1 MQDPFFE
8 RVKRLLIGKP
18 RSLQDKSIF
27 QHLSLIAFFA
37 WVGLGSDGLS
47 SSCYGPAEAF
57 AALGSH
63 FYLGIFVAIA
73 SALTV
78 FVISAS
84 YSQIIELFPQGGGGY
99 LVASRLLSPT
109 LGMISGC
116 ALLVDYVLTIT
127 VSIASGSDAIFS
139 FLPLNLIAY
148 KNIFSVAILLL
159 LIIMNLRGVKESV
172 IPLIPIFLVF
182 IVTHVFAIIYA
193 VATHLMVIP
202 QVVSAT
208 RADIALT
215 SSQIG
220 LLGMFF
226 LIMRAYSMG
235 AGTYTGIE
243 AVSNGLSILKEP
255 RVKTGKRTMTYMS
268 FSLAFMVFGL
278 MVAYLLFRIEPVAG
292 KTLNA
297 ALLEKVAGSWNSGS
311 AAFILTT
318 LVSEAAILFVA
329 AQTGFLGGPRVL
341 ANMAVDGWAPKRFSI
356 LSDRLVTSNGTL
368 IMGLSAIVLIVLA
381 KGSVQFMI
389 VLYSINVFLTFCLS
403 QLGMVRYVWK
413 ARAQVSGW
421 IKKILINGFGLVL
434 TSFILISVS
443 VIKFNEGGWITL
455 LVTGAIIAIS
465 ASVKMHYNSIEKN
478 IHELDRKV
486 LGIEPLFPDFI
497 PTNAEDAPFDPK
509 AKTAVFFVKDFNGIG
524 VQTISA
530 VLHSFKGVF
539 KNILFVQFG
548 LINAGTFSH
557 MHDVEDKIKH
567 EVDQYVLLMKRHGYH
582 SEGFCLT
589 GIDTVDEI
597 SKMVPMLLKSF
608 PNAVFF
614 GGQLVFQ
621 KETFISKLMHNYTL
635 FAIQRRLFEKGIPF
649 YVVPVKF

>member
-1 MQDPFFE
+1 MIEKIKRFF
-8 RVKRLLIGKP
+8 IGKP

-37 WVGLGSDGLS
+37 WVGLGADGLS

-63 FYLGIFVAIA
+63 YYLGIFVALA

-78 FVISAS
+78 FVISTS
-84 YSQIIELFPQGGGGY
+84 YSQIIELFPEGGGGY
-99 LVASRLLSPT
+99 LVASHLLSPT

-139 FLPLNLIAY
+139 FLPLGWLAY
-148 KNIFSVAILLL
+148 KNHFSVAILLI

-172 IPLIPIFLVF
+172 APLVPIFLVF
-182 IVTHVFAIIYA
+182 VFTHIFAILYA
-193 VATHLMVIP
+193 TSTHLMIIP
-202 QVVSAT
+202 QVVDAT
-208 RADIALT
+208 RADVALAT
-215 SSQIG
+215 SQIG
-220 LLGMFF
+220 LLGM
-226 LIMRAYSMG
+226 LLLVLRAYSMG

-255 RVKTGKRTMTYMS
+255 RVQTGKRTMFYMS
-268 FSLAFMVFGL
+268 SSLAFMVFGL
-278 MVAYLLFRIEPVAG
+278 MVAYLLYRVEPVTG

-297 ALLEKVAGSWNSGS
+297 VLLERVAGGWQPNWSV
-311 AAFILTT
+311 AFILLT

-341 ANMAVDGWAPKRFSI
+341 ANMAVDGWVPKRFSI

-368 IMGLSAIVLIVLA
+368 IMGLSAIVILLLA

-403 QLGMVRYVWK
+403 QLGMVRHWWQV
-413 ARAQVSGW
+413 RADFPAW
-421 IKKILINGFGLVL
+421 PKKILINGIGLVL

-455 LVTGAIIAIS
+455 LVTGTIVAIS
-465 ASVKMHYNSIEKN
+465 ALIKLHYRGIDKN
-478 IHELDRKV
+478 IQALDQKI
-486 LGIEPLFPDFI
+486 LGIEPPFPDFI
-497 PTNAEDAPFDPK
+497 PSNTEEMTFDPK
-509 AKTAVFFVKDFNGIG
+509 ANTAVFFVKNYNGIG
-524 VQTISA
+524 VQTVSA

-548 LINAGTFSH
+548 LINASTFSH
-557 MHDVEDKIKH
+557 IQEVENKIKR
-567 EVDQYVLLMKRHGYH
+567 EINQYTILMKHYGYY

-589 GIDTVDEI
+589 GIDTVEEMT
-597 SKMVPMLLKSF
+597 KFVPMILKSF

-614 GGQLVFQ
+614 GGQIVFP
-621 KETFISKLMHNYTL
+621 KETFLSKLMHNYTL

-649 YVVPVKF
+649 YVVPVKI